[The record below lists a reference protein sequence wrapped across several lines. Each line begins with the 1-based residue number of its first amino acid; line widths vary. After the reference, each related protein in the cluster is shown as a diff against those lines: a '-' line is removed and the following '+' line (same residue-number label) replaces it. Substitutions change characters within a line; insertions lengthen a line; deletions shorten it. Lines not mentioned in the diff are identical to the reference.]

1 LERDPDNVTYVHS
14 LETLRSEEGRR
25 YQREK
30 YLPKIE
36 FLAEKFGESF
46 REVRLLDVGVGYGF
60 FLSMLEKES
69 GLRDLHGM
77 DPFPKSIEIAS
88 QMTSAK
94 IVSGDITDDRWPFDA
109 ETFDVVTC
117 FDVVEHLEK
126 PDDFFRMVMTVLK
139 PGGIVV
145 VTTPN
150 LSLPYRMRSWP
161 LIGIPETN
169 PTHINIR
176 KPSYWR
182 ELASQNGFDLIAE
195 WRGEHL
201 SHVRFLPKL
210 MRNACRVLHLDHRK
224 IPLLNSFEQAYCMI
238 LELPPVSTSP

>member
-1 LERDPDNVTYVHS
+1 MERDPDNVTYVHS

-36 FLAEKFGESF
+36 FLAQKFGESF

-60 FLSMLEKES
+60 FLSMLEEES

-88 QMTSAK
+88 EMTSAK
-94 IVSGDITDDRWPFDA
+94 IVVGDITDDKWPFER

-117 FDVVEHLEK
+117 FDVVEHLAE
-126 PDDFFRMVMTVLK
+126 PDDFFRMVRTVLK
-139 PGGIVV
+139 WGGIVV

-150 LSLPYRMRSWP
+150 LSLPYRMRSCP
-161 LIGIPETN
+161 LIGIPDTN

-176 KPSYWR
+176 RPSYWR
-182 ELASQNGFDLIAE
+182 KLAKANGLDLVAE

-201 SHVRFLPKL
+201 AHVRFIPRILRKICGIL
-210 MRNACRVLHLDHRK
+210 RLDHRK
-224 IPLLNSFEQAYCMI
+224 VPLVNAFEQAYCMI
-238 LELPPVSTSP
+238 LEFPAVSTSP

>member
-1 LERDPDNVTYVHS
+1 MTYVHS
-14 LETLRSEEGRR
+14 LETLQSEEGRR

-60 FLSMLEKES
+60 FLSMLEEES
-69 GLRDLHGM
+69 GLGDLHGM

-94 IVSGDITDDRWPFDA
+94 IVSGDITDEKWPFEA

-117 FDVVEHLEK
+117 FDVVEHLEQ
-126 PDDFFRMVMTVLK
+126 PDDFFRMVRTVLK
-139 PGGIVV
+139 PGGVVV
-145 VTTPN
+145 VTTP
-150 LSLPYRMRSWP
+150 LLGLPYRMRSCP
-161 LIGIPETN
+161 FVGIPDTN

-182 ELASQNGFDLIAE
+182 GLAGENGFDLIAQ

-201 SHVRFLPKL
+201 AHVKVLPRL
-210 MRNACRVLHLDHRK
+210 MRNTCRVLRLDHRK
-224 IPLLNSFEQAYCMI
+224 IPLLNAFEQAYCMI
-238 LELPPVSTSP
+238 LELPGRDA